1 LLHFGDL
8 GIGRLKIN
16 IASQTEVEYEIKQ
29 DLVDE
34 PMEALLAGRWTSRVT
49 EEADRSTVV

>member
-34 PMEALLAGRWTSRVT
+34 PMEALLAGWWTSRVT